1 MRQMRR
7 DGTFTETQNGQDR
20 FLAVL
25 YGSALGRLL
34 LKSLVA
40 PQVSRLAG
48 RLLST
53 RLSRM
58 LIGPFCRKN
67 GIDPGQFLGAP
78 YTSYNEFFSRPIRPE
93 LRPVDADPRRLV
105 SPADSKL
112 TVYPVT
118 GDARFTVKHTEYTL
132 AQLLRDESLAAE
144 FSGGQLLLFRLC
156 VDDYHRYCFP
166 VDGKVGGKQA
176 IPGVLH
182 TVNPVAGDYYPIYK
196 ENAREFCRLS
206 TSAFGEVLQME
217 VGALLV
223 GKIEN
228 HPISGPVKKGQE
240 KGLFRFG
247 GSTVILVV
255 KQGAL
260 DVDADILQN
269 SQNGWE
275 TVVHYGESIGT
286 AK

>member
-1 MRQMRR
+1 
-7 DGTFTETQNGQDR
+7 
-20 FLAVL
+20 
-25 YGSALGRLL
+25 
-34 LKSLVA
+34 
-40 PQVSRLAG
+40 
-48 RLLST
+48 
-53 RLSRM
+53 
-58 LIGPFCRKN
+58 
-67 GIDPGQFLGAP
+67 
-78 YTSYNEFFSRPIRPE
+78 
-93 LRPVDADPRRLV
+93 
-105 SPADSKL
+105 
-112 TVYPVT
+112 
-118 GDARFTVKHTEYTL
+118 
-132 AQLLRDESLAAE
+132 
-144 FSGGQLLLFRLC
+144 

-166 VDGKVGGKQA
+166 ADGKVGGKQE

-217 VGALLV
+217 VGALMV

-228 HPISGPVKKGQE
+228 HPVSGPVKKGQE

-275 TVVHYGESIGT
+275 TVVRYGEAIGT